1 MRFAQ
6 ILHGKAHW
14 IFESEAVPEFAPNIK
29 IIDITDKPAVREGWN
44 YDEETGVFTAPK
56 AVEPTNPEPT
66 ETQILMDF
74 IVDVD
79 YRVSRLELGM
89 EQ

>member
-1 MRFAQ
+1 MLKSYKYSTEEEKNLIIESQLANGFYLIEEQ
-6 ILHGKAHW
+6 NISEGNFL
-14 IFESEAVPEFAPNIK
+14 IFGTGTES
-29 IIDITDKPAVREGWN
+29 
-44 YDEETGVFTAPK
+44 
-56 AVEPTNPEPT
+56 TNPEPT

-89 EQ
+89 